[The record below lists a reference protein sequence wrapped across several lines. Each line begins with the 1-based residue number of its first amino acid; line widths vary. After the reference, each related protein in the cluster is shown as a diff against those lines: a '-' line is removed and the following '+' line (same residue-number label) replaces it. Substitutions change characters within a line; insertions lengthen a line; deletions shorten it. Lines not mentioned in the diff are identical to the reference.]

1 MKGQFSRQKR
11 FSEILDHTFQLL
23 KGNFST
29 FFLVFLILLGPIY
42 LIEALLLLNTGTS
55 FFREVGSGGGW
66 YEEIMSGFEEG
77 VGVSIGM
84 NNMLGLLMA
93 VLGPIAAASIIFGID
108 RTRKRESFTAGSL
121 IKQAFSRFLPLAGS
135 TFLMGIIFIVITII
149 VFVVVLLPIGTMGIV
164 DPMMAIFMLLAMLF
178 GIFLGLLLLFTRWGF
193 FLAAVAFKEGFPGIP
208 QSWSLTRKHTWRVFG
223 LFLVIFLIT
232 GIIYAAVDLVFAMIL
247 GNSVLYMII
256 INLATI
262 LITMINAVAYAV
274 IYFDLKLRK
283 DGDDLK
289 EMIDEYQND

>member
-1 MKGQFSRQKR
+1 MKDQFSRQKR

-23 KGNFST
+23 KSNFST

-42 LIEALLLLNTGTS
+42 LIEALLLLNSGSS
-55 FFREVGSGGGW
+55 FFREAGAGGSW
-66 YEEIMSGFEEG
+66 FDEVMSGFDEG
-77 VGVSIGM
+77 IGM
-84 NNMLGLLMA
+84 SVGMSNVLSLLIA
-93 VLGPIAAASIIFGID
+93 IFGPLAAASIIFGVD
-108 RTRKRESFTAGSL
+108 RIRKQESFTAGSL
-121 IKQAFSRFLPLAGS
+121 IKQAFSRFLPLVGS
-135 TFLMGIIFIVITII
+135 TFLMGIIFGVIALIAFIVIVLPASSF
-149 VFVVVLLPIGTMGIV
+149 VFFEPI
-164 DPMMAIFMLLAMLF
+164 MAIIMILAMLF

-208 QSWSLTRKHTWRVFG
+208 QSWSLTRKNTWRVFG

-232 GIIYAAVDLVFAMIL
+232 MILAAAIDGIFALIL

-256 INLATI
+256 VNLVVI
-262 LITMINAVAYAV
+262 LVSMINAVAYSV
-274 IYFDLKLRK
+274 IYFDLKLRQ